1 MHGKLDEIY
10 EWFLA
15 NLKARQ
21 NEDAT
26 TPTTSEVADEP
37 DDQTLS
43 TPLSDLAQSSGNE
56 AWEVKF
62 ALHYEKNAPNLTTN
76 TTLVCPRA
84 TFNPAIFECEISGE
98 LPSLMPLF
106 SCLCRKSTK
115 ATSNVLND
123 HTNKLN
129 YISESTAIRTELQT
143 NRAYECCLSVSLCG
157 LSISPAMTHGK
168 FTSPH
173 QPPVLP
179 CL

>member
-15 NLKARQ
+15 NLKTRQ

-26 TPTTSEVADEP
+26 TPTTSGDADEP
-37 DDQTLS
+37 DDRTLS
-43 TPLSDLAQSSGNE
+43 TPLSDLAQSSRNE

-62 ALHYEKNAPNLTTN
+62 ALRCEKNTPNLTTN
-76 TTLVCPRA
+76 TTLVCPHA
-84 TFNPAIFECEISGE
+84 TFNPAIFEYEISGE
-98 LPSLMPLF
+98 LPSLVPLF
-106 SCLCRKSTK
+106 SCLCRKSTE

-129 YISESTAIRTELQT
+129 YTSKLTAVRTELQT
-143 NRAYECCLSVSLCG
+143 NRAYQCCLSVSLCG
-157 LSISPAMTHGK
+157 LSISPATTHGK
-168 FTSPH
+168 FTSRR